1 MEKRSNGTRSQS
13 PLQAASTRTNSSK
26 IGGSNTS
33 GKSGGAANTQA
44 DNTYTTSSGEVYE
57 YGHLFSKKEESR
69 IAAEIDSVKKAL
81 NLGGLK
87 ERFVGAYYE
96 DVSKAISNK
105 GLKLEGSA
113 KNNKEWLSIYE
124 RDYLHGQSNLKED
137 IHRLKNE
144 IADSVKAP
152 YYNMTIYVSPRV
164 THTVSI
170 DPYIYNSE
178 KQKYTVKTEVS
189 KTDSKGRYISNETEV
204 SLIDKDEMLKKFKKY
219 KGKKY
224 SNFG

>member
-1 MEKRSNGTRSQS
+1 MGKRSNGTRSQS

-33 GKSGGAANTQA
+33 GKAGGAANAQA
-44 DNTYTTSSGEVYE
+44 GNSYTTSSGDVYE

-81 NLGGLK
+81 NLAGLK
-87 ERFVGAYYE
+87 EKTVGAYYE

-105 GLKLEGSA
+105 GLKLDG
-113 KNNKEWLSIYE
+113 KNRDRKEWLAIYE
-124 RDYLHGQSNLKED
+124 RDYLHGQNNLKED
-137 IHRLKNE
+137 IRRLKND
-144 IADSVKAP
+144 IAHSIKTP

-164 THTVSI
+164 SHDVSVE
-170 DPYIYNSE
+170 PYIFNSD
-178 KQKYTVKTEVS
+178 KQKYRVRTTVS
-189 KTDSKGRYISNETEV
+189 KFDSKGRYISTKTEE

-219 KGKKY
+219 NGKKY
-224 SNFG
+224 SYYG

>member
-33 GKSGGAANTQA
+33 GKAGGAANTQA
-44 DNTYTTSSGEVYE
+44 GNSYTTSSGDVYE

-105 GLKLEGSA
+105 GLKLNGSA

-137 IHRLKNE
+137 IHRLKND
-144 IADSVKAP
+144 IANSVKAP
-152 YYNMTIYVSPRV
+152 YYKMMVYVSPRV
-164 THTVSI
+164 THEVSI

-178 KQKYTVKTEVS
+178 KQKYRVKTEIA
-189 KTDSKGRYISNETEV
+189 KRDSKGRYISYNKEE
-204 SLIDKDEMLKKFKKY
+204 SLMDKDEMLKKFKKY
-219 KGKKY
+219 SGKKY
-224 SNFG
+224 L

>member
-1 MEKRSNGTRSQS
+1 MGKRSNGTRSQS

-81 NLGGLK
+81 NLQGLK
-87 ERFVGAYYE
+87 EKFIGSYYE
-96 DVSKAISNK
+96 DVSKAISHK
-105 GLKLEGSA
+105 GLKLDA
-113 KNNKEWLSIYE
+113 AARNDMQWLTIYE
-124 RDYLHGQSNLKED
+124 RDYVRGQENLKED
-137 IHRLKNE
+137 IHRLKE
-144 IADSVKAP
+144 DIADSIKSP

-170 DPYIYNSE
+170 DPYIYNGE

-189 KTDSKGRYISNETEV
+189 KTDSKGRFISHETEV